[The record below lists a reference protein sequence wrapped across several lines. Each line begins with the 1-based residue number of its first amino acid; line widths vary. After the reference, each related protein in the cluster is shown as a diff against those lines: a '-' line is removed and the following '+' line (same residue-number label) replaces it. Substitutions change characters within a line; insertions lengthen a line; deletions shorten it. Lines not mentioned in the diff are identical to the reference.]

1 MCSHRYPAIVPANPM
16 PDVDDI
22 RVYLREIGKVPL
34 LSPEQEIALGKQ
46 VQAMMP
52 LLQLEHPT
60 LDQQQIIRHGRRAK
74 EQMVQA
80 NLRLVVAVAKKYQRR
95 GLELLDLI
103 QEGNLGLS
111 RAVEKFDPTKGYRF
125 STYAYWWIRQA
136 MTRSIAQQSRTIRLP
151 VHITEKL
158 NRLKGMSR
166 QLSQQ
171 LGRKPTI
178 AELATAMA
186 VDRREIEKLI
196 EHQRCA
202 RPVSLDLRVG
212 TERETQLGELL
223 ESDDPLPDEMMDLI
237 LVQDQIAILLDT
249 LTERERQVVIARFGL
264 QDGERHS
271 LAEIGEIL
279 HLSRERVRQLER
291 SALTKLR
298 RQFPKQMQ
306 YCLGL
311 VG

>member
-1 MCSHRYPAIVPANPM
+1 M

-34 LSPEQEIALGKQ
+34 LSPDQEIALGKQ

-52 LLQLEHPT
+52 LLDIAQPT
-60 LDQQQIIRHGRRAK
+60 PEQQKIIRHGRRAK

-158 NRLKGMSR
+158 NRLKATSR

-178 AELATAMA
+178 LELAEALA
-186 VDRREIEKLI
+186 VDRQEIEKLV
-196 EHQRCA
+196 EHQRRA

-212 TERETQLGELL
+212 TERDTQLGELL
-223 ESDDPLPDEMMDLI
+223 ESNYPLPDETMDLI
-237 LVQDQIAILLDT
+237 LVQDQIAILLET
-249 LTERERQVVIARFGL
+249 LTEREREVVIARFGL
-264 QDGERHS
+264 RDGERRS

-291 SALTKLR
+291 SALNKLR

-306 YCLGL
+306 HCLGL

>member
-1 MCSHRYPAIVPANPM
+1 M

-52 LLQLEHPT
+52 LLELEQPT
-60 LDQQQIIRHGRRAK
+60 AEQQSIIRHGQRAK
-74 EQMVQA
+74 AQMVQA

-158 NRLKGMSR
+158 NRIKGMSR

-178 AELATAMA
+178 AELATALA
-186 VDRREIEKLI
+186 VDRQEIEKLV
-196 EHQRCA
+196 EHHRRA

-212 TERETQLGELL
+212 TERDTQLGELL
-223 ESDDPLPDEMMDLI
+223 ESTQPLPDEVTDLI
-237 LVQDQIAILLDT
+237 LVQDQIALLLET
-249 LTERERQVVIARFGL
+249 LTEREREVVIARFGL

-271 LAEIGEIL
+271 LAEVGELL

-291 SALTKLR
+291 SALNKLR

-306 YCLGL
+306 HCLGL

>member
-1 MCSHRYPAIVPANPM
+1 M

-60 LDQQQIIRHGRRAK
+60 VDQQQVIRHGRRAQ

-171 LGRKPTI
+171 LGRKPTLT
-178 AELATAMA
+178 ELATALA

-196 EHQRCA
+196 EHQRCT

-237 LVQDQIAILLDT
+237 LVQDQIAILLET

-306 YCLGL
+306 HCLGL